1 MFAKLVRRYKYL
13 QRSLEDTL
21 RHVLQFIN
29 KWQATKV
36 NKLAMATGY
45 FITTQLTSLSVLKI
59 LLKDYL
65 VKDGTLWRCVILFFI
80 VDNEIFS
87 QEHPLD
93 LLRQSLGP
101 YWANKRSSSLVECL
115 SMLAWTKNL

>member
-80 VDNEIFS
+80 VDNEIFFRRS
-87 QEHPLD
+87 IPWIYYV
-93 LLRQSLGP
+93 SL
-101 YWANKRSSSLVECL
+101 
-115 SMLAWTKNL
+115 